1 VPDFVVSIVPDRV
14 FSMIICVVDG
24 QGGKIGSI
32 IIAKLKERLKED
44 IEVIA
49 LGTNSAATQNMMKA
63 RANRGASGENA
74 IAVTVRKADIIIG
87 TMNILMANSMLGEL
101 TPRMSAAIAKSAATK
116 YVLPVAQENV
126 VVVGKG
132 EHSIPQMVGLLVDM
146 IEKET
151 GRCVK

>member
-1 VPDFVVSIVPDRV
+1 MMSNAVPDFDLSIVPDRV

-63 RANRGASGENA
+63 RANRGLRE
-74 IAVTVRKADIIIG
+74 
-87 TMNILMANSMLGEL
+87 
-101 TPRMSAAIAKSAATK
+101 RMR
-116 YVLPVAQENV
+116 LP
-126 VVVGKG
+126 
-132 EHSIPQMVGLLVDM
+132 
-146 IEKET
+146 
-151 GRCVK
+151 